1 MFVIG
6 GIQKTTL
13 VDFPNKVAAIVFTQG
28 CNFRCGYCHNPSLL
42 VYPPL
47 EGGLKSVISGWGI
60 NSKTHLHLTSKGESA
75 KDFFSFLQTRI
86 GKLDGVVIT
95 GGEPTLQ
102 SGLYD
107 FIKEIKQMGFEVKLD
122 TNGTNPDVVERLIND
137 NLLDYIAMDIK
148 APLEKY
154 PQIVNFASLSKAEGV
169 RERVDF
175 LLNNIQ
181 KSVNLIISS
190 KIDYEFRTTVIKS
203 QLSFDDF
210 EKIGQMIKGAKR
222 YYLQKFVSSEI
233 LDKNLKNAQTY
244 TDEEFIMLCQNLKK
258 YVEFVDYR

>member
-1 MFVIG
+1 MFIIG

-13 VDFPNKVAAIVFTQG
+13 VDFPGKVAAIVFTQG

-42 VYPPL
+42 AYTPL

-60 NSKTHLHLTSKGESA
+60 NSKTHLQHTSKRENA

-102 SGLYD
+102 FGLYD

-122 TNGTNPDVVERLIND
+122 TNGTNPKIIEHLIKD

-148 APLEKY
+148 APIEKY
-154 PQIVNFASLSKAEGV
+154 DLITCVNTNKDDILKTIELIKNSKV
-169 RERVDF
+169 
-175 LLNNIQ
+175 
-181 KSVNLIISS
+181 
-190 KIDYEFRTTVIKS
+190 DYEFRTTVLKS
-203 QLSFDDF
+203 QLSYENFDQ
-210 EKIGQMIKGAKR
+210 IGQMIEGAKK
-222 YYLQKFVSSEI
+222 YYLQKFVPAEI
-233 LDKNLKNAQTY
+233 LDKKLVTEVTY
-244 TDEEFIMLCQNLKK
+244 SNEEFKTICENLKK
-258 YVEFVDYR
+258 YIEFVDYR

>member
-1 MFVIG
+1 MFIIG

-13 VDFPNKVAAIVFTQG
+13 VDFPGKVAAIVFTQG

-42 VYPPL
+42 AYPSL

-107 FIKEIKQMGFEVKLD
+107 FIKKIKQMGFEVKLD
-122 TNGTNPDVVERLIND
+122 TNGTNPQIIKHLIKD

-154 PQIVNFASLSKAEGV
+154 PQIVNIVSLSEGEGV
-169 RERVDF
+169 RERVNF
-175 LLNNIQ
+175 VLNNIQ
-181 KSVNLIISS
+181 KSIALIMQS
-190 KIDYEFRTTVIKS
+190 KIDYEFRTTVLKS
-203 QLSFDDF
+203 QLSYDDF
-210 EKIGQMIKGAKR
+210 DQIGQMIKGAKI
-222 YYLQKFVSSEI
+222 YYLQKFVPAEI
-233 LDKNLKNAQTY
+233 LDKKFLNEQTY
-244 TDEEFIMLCQNLKK
+244 TNEEFKTICQNLKK
-258 YVEFVDYR
+258 YIEFVDYR